1 MNQLFIYILL
11 LIIITKP
18 FSNHF
23 GQTYLWTRPSYSLF
37 TIQQNLWFDLVFGKS
52 CKKSFQIIGLAQKTN
67 HQNKNINKYF
77 FFNTPE
83 TIVTSENAKIS
94 STERL
99 RSQWL
104 GLGFGLEDELK
115 FEGKFNINPEESRK
129 GFLAMWRIDK
139 TDNRRITFLNNS
151 WICIT
156 LPFEYVKHE
165 LNTNYISENKADLI
179 LALNQFKYS
188 KLKQNTKSIGFTE
201 LRLELGFDF
210 FSEEKLAAFFSTF
223 LGIPLASKQSGI
235 NLFEATRG
243 YGKNII
249 WGGSLYS
256 TFLLNCSDYSQI
268 RFFLGMQN
276 IYLIPDNQYRT
287 LNLFAKPVSRYV
299 RLVNKNGE
307 KNIPGIDIFTQYCKI
322 SPYNIG
328 DITAGFIFELCDIK
342 FLINY
347 GLWTKGHERVELIN
361 PWPQDYWGIDAQKEG
376 QTIDN
381 FPLTASMSSASF
393 LATPDQN
400 LNGDNIFIPIQNRDL
415 DLISAASRG
424 TIVHRIEYSIG
435 YEFNKKNKS
444 TIFSLGSYYE
454 FQQNNCALASWGL
467 WSKMGFNF

>member
-104 GLGFGLEDELK
+104 GLGLGLEDELK

-156 LPFEYVKHE
+156 LPFE
-165 LNTNYISENKADLI
+165 
-179 LALNQFKYS
+179 
-188 KLKQNTKSIGFTE
+188 
-201 LRLELGFDF
+201 
-210 FSEEKLAAFFSTF
+210 
-223 LGIPLASKQSGI
+223 
-235 NLFEATRG
+235 
-243 YGKNII
+243 
-249 WGGSLYS
+249 
-256 TFLLNCSDYSQI
+256 
-268 RFFLGMQN
+268 
-276 IYLIPDNQYRT
+276 
-287 LNLFAKPVSRYV
+287 
-299 RLVNKNGE
+299 
-307 KNIPGIDIFTQYCKI
+307 
-322 SPYNIG
+322 
-328 DITAGFIFELCDIK
+328 
-342 FLINY
+342 
-347 GLWTKGHERVELIN
+347 
-361 PWPQDYWGIDAQKEG
+361 
-376 QTIDN
+376 
-381 FPLTASMSSASF
+381 
-393 LATPDQN
+393 
-400 LNGDNIFIPIQNRDL
+400 
-415 DLISAASRG
+415 
-424 TIVHRIEYSIG
+424 
-435 YEFNKKNKS
+435 
-444 TIFSLGSYYE
+444 
-454 FQQNNCALASWGL
+454 
-467 WSKMGFNF
+467 